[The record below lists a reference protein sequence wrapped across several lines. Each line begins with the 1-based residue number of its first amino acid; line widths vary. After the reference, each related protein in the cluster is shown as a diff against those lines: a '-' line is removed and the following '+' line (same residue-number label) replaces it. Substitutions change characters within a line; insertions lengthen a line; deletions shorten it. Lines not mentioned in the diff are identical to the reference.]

1 MAARLWTPRSRGPGV
16 PGARLGASRRQR
28 QRRARAGRSPRVA
41 RRRDLVSAA
50 VRGAAAKRPAAA
62 GACST
67 GLRNWSAEGMPGPQ
81 QGVDASPGDDGDS
94 RRPAVAFTSFHVGFP
109 TGGLAM

>member
-50 VRGAAAKRPAAA
+50 VQGAAAKRPAAA

-67 GLRNWSAEGMPGPQ
+67 GLRKWSAEEMPGPR
-81 QGVDASPGDDGDS
+81 QGVAAAPDDRSSSRPFTSDS
-94 RRPAVAFTSFHVGFP
+94 RRVVSP
-109 TGGLAM
+109 